1 MEILCKNTH
10 HCAGTCQSHK
20 DLTYCSLTFPKLS
33 LHIQTRLQLHTE
45 DGEGGGSTLSTV
57 GRGRGREGAGERRGV
72 GWGRDYKRGEWVGD
86 ETIGGEWVG
95 DETIGGEWVGI
106 GLDTCTHIHS
116 CRWTHKH
123 ADTN

>member
-1 MEILCKNTH
+1 MQEHTPLCWYMSITQ
-10 HCAGTCQSHK
+10 GPYLLQS
-20 DLTYCSLTFPKLS
+20 DLSQIESAYPDEATAA
-33 LHIQTRLQLHTE
+33 H
-45 DGEGGGSTLSTV
+45 
-57 GRGRGREGAGERRGV
+57 RGWRGGREHFEHSGGTEREL
-72 GWGRDYKRGEWVGD
+72 GR
-86 ETIGGEWVG
+86 GGEWVG